1 MSNFSG
7 GVISNDIEMTKDVV
21 LSKIYHLIDKEPNE
35 LISSLKISGV
45 KISDTAS
52 KRELIDKSIDALYSN
67 KTFQREVSKHIAV
80 TSPKFIN
87 GTVTTPEFSNGSG
100 DIMEKL
106 SGLFGGGGSGGEGGS
121 SGGGGSTMP
130 QVTVGADPISAIAGA
145 IGSIFSFASAKTNK
159 NAQKDADKNKLIQ
172 SLLQDDDKKTNWLP
186 IVIIGGVLLI
196 GGAIAFITLRG
207 NNN

>member
-1 MSNFSG
+1 MIYGGNLMSNFSG

-67 KTFQREVSKHIAV
+67 KLFQREVSKHIAV
-80 TSPKFIN
+80 TSPKF
-87 GTVTTPEFSNGSG
+87 SNGSG
-100 DIMEKL
+100 DLMGKL
-106 SGLFGGGGSGGEGGS
+106 SGLFGGGGDSEGG
-121 SGGGGSTMP
+121 SGGGGSTTP

-172 SLLQDDDKKTNWLP
+172 SLLQDQEKKTNWLP

-196 GGAIAFITLRG
+196 GGAIAFVTLRG
-207 NNN
+207 KNN